1 MNVLCDHPYLVS
13 LLFAILLSL
22 HLETFFKFFYILVE
36 IVSVPYEHPRS
47 GHSKH
52 TLLMAVFIEFL
63 QSKESH
69 LQDLVDAKALA
80 LAQADRLIHQYRRG
94 KAESDTEVHRDTTIT
109 YIDASIKHSSLNQLR
124 KGIKISTQGKAFI
137 HTCESSYL
145 YFTAS
150 SLLHMKR
157 LDCAAKNE
165 NKFRN
170 GLSFMCTSF
179 LKSFGTEVQCCNWHP
194 GIRRSCSGAAGVL
207 V

>member
-1 MNVLCDHPYLVS
+1 M
-13 LLFAILLSL
+13 LSL
-22 HLETFFKFFYILVE
+22 HLETFLMFFITCRNC
-36 IVSVPYEHPRS
+36 VSSIWTPPS

-52 TLLMAVFIEFL
+52 TLIAVFIEFL

-94 KAESDTEVHRDTTIT
+94 KAESDTEVHGDTTIT
-109 YIDASIKHSSLNQLR
+109 YIDASTKHSTLNQLW

-137 HTCESSYL
+137 HTSESSYF
-145 YFTAS
+145 YFTAT
-150 SLLHMKR
+150 SLLHMKW
-157 LDCAAKNE
+157 LYCAAKNE

-179 LKSFGTEVQCCNWHP
+179 LKCFGTEV
-194 GIRRSCSGAAGVL
+194 RTVL
-207 V
+207 